1 MQRQTFD
8 LHGKKA
14 FVTGGSRGLG
24 AAIALAL
31 AEAGAE
37 VVAIARDATALDVV
51 ASRHQRIL
59 PWVSDVLDPA
69 FGTELAERDVDI
81 LVNNAGTNTPLPIEQ
96 VPIEVLDRMLNLN
109 VRSAFLA
116 AQAAVRSMLRRGC
129 GGNIVNVTSQMG
141 HVGSPR
147 RTVYCMTKHALEGL
161 TKAMAV
167 ELAPHGIRVNSI
179 APTFVETSLTKPM
192 LDDPDFRDFVE
203 RMIPLGQI
211 GKPEDVAAAVLYL
224 ASPLA
229 RMVTGTS
236 LVVDGGWTAQ

>member
-31 AEAGAE
+31 AEAGAD
-37 VVAIARDATALDVV
+37 VVAIARDATALEVA
-51 ASRHQRIL
+51 ASRHHRIF
-59 PWVSDVLDPA
+59 PWVFDVLDPD
-69 FGTELAERDVDI
+69 FGVQLAERDVDI
-81 LVNNAGTNTPLPIEQ
+81 LVNNAGMNTPLPIEH
-96 VPIEVLDRMLNLN
+96 VPVEVLDRMLDLN
-109 VRSAFLA
+109 VRSAFLTS
-116 AQAAVRSMLRRGC
+116 QAAVRSMLRRKC

-167 ELAPHGIRVNSI
+167 ELAPHGIRVNSV
-179 APTFVETSLTKPM
+179 APTFIETSLTKPM
-192 LDDPDFRDFVE
+192 LADPDFRGFVE
-203 RMIPLGQI
+203 RMIPLGQM

>member
-1 MQRQTFD
+1 M
-8 LHGKKA
+8 
-14 FVTGGSRGLG
+14 TGGSRGLG

-51 ASRHQRIL
+51 ASRHQRIV

-69 FGTELAERDVDI
+69 FSTELAERDVDI
-81 LVNNAGTNTPLPIEQ
+81 LVNNAGTNTPLPIEH
-96 VPIEVLDRMLNLN
+96 VPIEVLDRMLDLN

-147 RTVYCMTKHALEGL
+147 RTVYCMTKHAIEGL

-167 ELAPHGIRVNSI
+167 ELAPRGIRVNSV

-192 LDDPDFRDFVE
+192 LADPDFRGFVE

-211 GKPEDVAAAVLYL
+211 GQPEDVAAAVLYL

-229 RMVTGTS
+229 KMVTGTS